1 MKSRISAIA
10 AAAMLVLLAACAA
23 TKPSSADL
31 TDGEIAKLLIGK
43 WDLSEKE
50 GLRSTTGYDL
60 FRADGTFS
68 SEALVEYTGNR
79 YRGTRVSGK
88 WKVLDGNLVETIES
102 AEPPVHDKGT
112 VYRLKVLNVTDKQL
126 VTEGAGGI
134 VVSRK
139 RLADR

>member
-1 MKSRISAIA
+1 MKSRFYAVVASLLLIA
-10 AAAMLVLLAACAA
+10 GCTTAKA
-23 TKPSSADL
+23 PSTDL
-31 TDGEIAKLLIGK
+31 EDAEIAKLLIGK

-60 FRADGTFS
+60 FRADGTFF
-68 SEALVEYTGNR
+68 SEALVEFTGNR

-102 AEPPVHDKGT
+102 AEPPIHDKGT
-112 VYRLKVLNVTDKQL
+112 VYRLRVIGISATQL

-134 VVSRK
+134 VVTRK

>member
-1 MKSRISAIA
+1 MKSRLYAILA
-10 AAAMLVLLAACAA
+10 AALFLLIAGCAA
-23 TKPSSADL
+23 NKPSSSDL
-31 TDGEIAKLLIGK
+31 SDEEITKLLIGK

-112 VYRLKVLNVTDKQL
+112 VYRLKVLNVTATQL

-134 VVSRK
+134 VVARK
-139 RLADR
+139 RLPDR